1 MNLTQNIEIAPSVL
15 AADFARLGDQIAEAD
30 EGGADYIHLDVM
42 DGHFVPN
49 LTFGVPIIAA
59 VRGSTEAVFDVHM
72 MVDSPEDY
80 IDELAAAG
88 ADIIT
93 VHVEAVAQ
101 LHQVIKQIKDSG
113 TLAGLALSPATPVT
127 TLQDILPEL
136 DLVLIMS
143 VNPGFGGQSFIPN
156 TIGKIEQVRRML
168 DDNGLTAKL
177 EVDGGIGPDNAE
189 DVVTAGARVLVA
201 GSAVYSSVAGVA
213 SAIKAIRDAAC
224 RGL

>member
-1 MNLTQNIEIAPSVL
+1 VNLTQNIEIAPSVL

-93 VHVEAVAQ
+93 VHVEAVDQ

-201 GSAVYSSVAGVA
+201 GSAVYSSVDGVA

>member
-1 MNLTQNIEIAPSVL
+1 ML

-59 VRGSTEAVFDVHM
+59 VRGSTEALFDVHM

-93 VHVEAVAQ
+93 VHVEAVDQ

-113 TLAGLALSPATPVT
+113 ALAGLALSPATPVT
-127 TLQDILPEL
+127 TLQHILPEL

-156 TIGKIEQVRRML
+156 TIGKIAQVRSML
-168 DDNGLTAKL
+168 DDNGLTTKL

-189 DVVTAGARVLVA
+189 DVVKAGARVLVA
-201 GSAVYSSVAGVA
+201 GSAVYSSADGVA
-213 SAIKAIRDAAC
+213 SAITAIRHAAC

>member
-1 MNLTQNIEIAPSVL
+1 MRLTQNIEIAPSVL

-59 VRGSTEAVFDVHM
+59 VRGSTEALFDVHM

-93 VHVEAVAQ
+93 VHVEAVDQ

-113 TLAGLALSPATPVT
+113 ALAGLALSPATPVT
-127 TLQDILPEL
+127 TLQHILPEL
-136 DLVLIMS
+136 DLVLLMS

-156 TIGKIEQVRRML
+156 TIGKIAQVRSML
-168 DDNGLTAKL
+168 DDNGLTTKL

-189 DVVTAGARVLVA
+189 DVVKAGARVLVA
-201 GSAVYSSVAGVA
+201 GSAVYSSADGVA
-213 SAIKAIRDAAC
+213 SAITAIRHAAC

>member
-1 MNLTQNIEIAPSVL
+1 MSLTQNIEIAPSVL

-59 VRGSTEAVFDVHM
+59 VRGSTEALFDVHM

-93 VHVEAVAQ
+93 VHVEAVDQ

-113 TLAGLALSPATPVT
+113 ALAGLALSPATPVT
-127 TLQDILPEL
+127 TLQHILPEL

-156 TIGKIEQVRRML
+156 TIGKIAQVRSML
-168 DDNGLTAKL
+168 DDNGLTTKL

-189 DVVTAGARVLVA
+189 DVVKAGARVLVA
-201 GSAVYSSVAGVA
+201 GSAVYSSADGVA
-213 SAIKAIRDAAC
+213 SAITAIRHAAC

>member
-1 MNLTQNIEIAPSVL
+1 MHLTQNVEIAPSVL

-93 VHVEAVAQ
+93 VHVEAVDQ

-201 GSAVYSSVAGVA
+201 GSAVYSSVDGVA

>member
-1 MNLTQNIEIAPSVL
+1 MRLTQNIEIAPSVL

-59 VRGSTEAVFDVHM
+59 VRGSTEALFDVHM

-93 VHVEAVAQ
+93 VHVEAVDQ

-113 TLAGLALSPATPVT
+113 ALAGLALSPATPVT
-127 TLQDILPEL
+127 TLQHILPEL

-156 TIGKIEQVRRML
+156 TIGKIAQVRSML
-168 DDNGLTAKL
+168 DDNGLTTKL

-189 DVVTAGARVLVA
+189 DVVKAGARVLVA
-201 GSAVYSSVAGVA
+201 GSAVYSSADGVA
-213 SAIKAIRDAAC
+213 SAITALRHAAC

>member
-1 MNLTQNIEIAPSVL
+1 MTLTQNIEIAPSVL

-93 VHVEAVAQ
+93 VHVEAVDQ

-201 GSAVYSSVAGVA
+201 GSAVYSSVDGVA

>member
-1 MNLTQNIEIAPSVL
+1 MRLTQNIEIAPSVL

-59 VRGSTEAVFDVHM
+59 VRGSTEALFDVHM

-93 VHVEAVAQ
+93 VHVEAVDQ

-156 TIGKIEQVRRML
+156 TIGKIAQVRSML
-168 DDNGLTAKL
+168 DDNGLTTKL

-189 DVVTAGARVLVA
+189 DVVKAGARVLVA
-201 GSAVYSSVAGVA
+201 GSAVYSSADGVA
-213 SAIKAIRDAAC
+213 SAITAIRHAAC

>member
-59 VRGSTEAVFDVHM
+59 VRGSTEALFDVHM

-93 VHVEAVAQ
+93 VHVEAVDQ

-156 TIGKIEQVRRML
+156 TIGKIAQVRSML
-168 DDNGLTAKL
+168 DDNGLTTKL

-189 DVVTAGARVLVA
+189 DVVKAGARVLVA
-201 GSAVYSSVAGVA
+201 GSAVYSSADGVA
-213 SAIKAIRDAAC
+213 SAITAIRHAAC

>member
-1 MNLTQNIEIAPSVL
+1 MRLTQNIEIAPSVL

-59 VRGSTEAVFDVHM
+59 VRGSTEALFDVHM

-93 VHVEAVAQ
+93 VHVEAVDQ

-113 TLAGLALSPATPVT
+113 ALAGLALSPATPVT
-127 TLQDILPEL
+127 TLQHILPEL

-143 VNPGFGGQSFIPN
+143 VNPGYALSLIH
-156 TIGKIEQVRRML
+156 I
-168 DDNGLTAKL
+168 
-177 EVDGGIGPDNAE
+177 
-189 DVVTAGARVLVA
+189 
-201 GSAVYSSVAGVA
+201 
-213 SAIKAIRDAAC
+213 
-224 RGL
+224 

>member
-93 VHVEAVAQ
+93 VHVEAVDQ

-201 GSAVYSSVAGVA
+201 GSAVYSSVDGVA

>member
-1 MNLTQNIEIAPSVL
+1 MSPTQNIEIAPSVL

-59 VRGSTEAVFDVHM
+59 VRGSTEALFDVHM

-93 VHVEAVAQ
+93 VHVEAVDQ

-113 TLAGLALSPATPVT
+113 ALAGLALSPATPVT
-127 TLQDILPEL
+127 TLQHILPEL

-156 TIGKIEQVRRML
+156 TIGKIAQVRSML
-168 DDNGLTAKL
+168 DDNGLTTKL
-177 EVDGGIGPDNAE
+177 EVDGGIGPDNGE
-189 DVVTAGARVLVA
+189 DVVKAGARVLFA
-201 GSAVYSSVAGVA
+201 GSAVYSSADGVA
-213 SAIKAIRDAAC
+213 SAITAIRHAAC

>member
-93 VHVEAVAQ
+93 VHVEAVDQ

-168 DDNGLTAKL
+168 ADNGLTAKL

-201 GSAVYSSVAGVA
+201 GSAVYSSVDGVA

>member
-1 MNLTQNIEIAPSVL
+1 MSLTQNIEIAPSVL

-59 VRGSTEAVFDVHM
+59 VRGSTEALFDVHM

-93 VHVEAVAQ
+93 VHVEAVDQ

-113 TLAGLALSPATPVT
+113 ALAGLALSPATPVT
-127 TLQDILPEL
+127 TLQHILPEL

-156 TIGKIEQVRRML
+156 TIGKIAQVRSML
-168 DDNGLTAKL
+168 DDNGLTTKL

-189 DVVTAGARVLVA
+189 DVVKAGARVLVA
-201 GSAVYSSVAGVA
+201 GSAIYSSADGVA
-213 SAIKAIRDAAC
+213 SAITAIRHAAC

>member
-1 MNLTQNIEIAPSVL
+1 MRLTQNIEIAPSVL

-59 VRGSTEAVFDVHM
+59 VRGSTEALFDVHM

-93 VHVEAVAQ
+93 VHVEAVDQ

-113 TLAGLALSPATPVT
+113 ALAGLALSPATPVT
-127 TLQDILPEL
+127 TLQHILPEL

-156 TIGKIEQVRRML
+156 TIGKIAQVRSML
-168 DDNGLTAKL
+168 DDNGLTTKL

-189 DVVTAGARVLVA
+189 DVVKAGARVLVA
-201 GSAVYSSVAGVA
+201 GSAVYSSADGVA
-213 SAIKAIRDAAC
+213 SAITAIRHAAC

>member
-1 MNLTQNIEIAPSVL
+1 VSLTQNIEIAPSVL

-59 VRGSTEAVFDVHM
+59 VRGSTEALFDVHM

-93 VHVEAVAQ
+93 VHVEAVDQ

-113 TLAGLALSPATPVT
+113 ALAGLALSPATPVT
-127 TLQDILPEL
+127 TLQHILPEL

-156 TIGKIEQVRRML
+156 TIGKIAQVRSML
-168 DDNGLTAKL
+168 DDNGLTTKL

-189 DVVTAGARVLVA
+189 DVVKAGARVLVA
-201 GSAVYSSVAGVA
+201 GSAIYSSADGVA
-213 SAIKAIRDAAC
+213 SAITAIRHAAC

>member
-49 LTFGVPIIAA
+49 LTGGVPIIAA

-93 VHVEAVAQ
+93 VHVEAVDQ

-201 GSAVYSSVAGVA
+201 GSAVYSSVDGVA

>member
-1 MNLTQNIEIAPSVL
+1 MNLTQNIEIAPSGL
-15 AADFARLGDQIAEAD
+15 AADCARLGDQFAEAD

-93 VHVEAVAQ
+93 VHVEAVDQ

-201 GSAVYSSVAGVA
+201 GSAVYSSVDGVA

>member
-1 MNLTQNIEIAPSVL
+1 MRLTQIIELAPSVL

-59 VRGSTEAVFDVHM
+59 VRGSTEALFDVHM

-93 VHVEAVAQ
+93 VHVEAVDQ

-113 TLAGLALSPATPVT
+113 ALAGLALSPATPVT
-127 TLQDILPEL
+127 TLQHILPEL

-156 TIGKIEQVRRML
+156 TIGKIAQVRSML
-168 DDNGLTAKL
+168 DDNGLTTKL

-189 DVVTAGARVLVA
+189 DVVKAGARVLVA
-201 GSAVYSSVAGVA
+201 GSAVYSSADGVA
-213 SAIKAIRDAAC
+213 SAITAIRHAAC

>member
-59 VRGSTEAVFDVHM
+59 VRGSTEALFDVHM

-93 VHVEAVAQ
+93 VHVEAVDQ

-113 TLAGLALSPATPVT
+113 ALAGLALSPATPVT

-201 GSAVYSSVAGVA
+201 GSAVYSSVDGVA

>member
-1 MNLTQNIEIAPSVL
+1 
-15 AADFARLGDQIAEAD
+15 
-30 EGGADYIHLDVM
+30 
-42 DGHFVPN
+42 
-49 LTFGVPIIAA
+49 
-59 VRGSTEAVFDVHM
+59 

-93 VHVEAVAQ
+93 VHVEAVDQ

-177 EVDGGIGPDNAE
+177 EVDGVIGPDNAE

-201 GSAVYSSVAGVA
+201 GSAVYSSVDGVA

>member
-1 MNLTQNIEIAPSVL
+1 MSLTQNIEIAPSVL

-59 VRGSTEAVFDVHM
+59 VRGSTEALFDVHM

-93 VHVEAVAQ
+93 VHVEAVDQ

-113 TLAGLALSPATPVT
+113 ALAGLALSPATPVT
-127 TLQDILPEL
+127 TLQHILPEL

-156 TIGKIEQVRRML
+156 TIGKIAQVRSML
-168 DDNGLTAKL
+168 DDNGLTTKL
-177 EVDGGIGPDNAE
+177 EVDGGIGPNNAE
-189 DVVTAGARVLVA
+189 DVVKAGARVLVA
-201 GSAVYSSVAGVA
+201 GSAVYSSADGVA
-213 SAIKAIRDAAC
+213 SAITAIRHAAC

>member
-49 LTFGVPIIAA
+49 LTFGVPIIAS

-93 VHVEAVAQ
+93 VHVEAVDQ

-201 GSAVYSSVAGVA
+201 GSAVYSSVDGVA

>member
-93 VHVEAVAQ
+93 VHVEAVDQ

-143 VNPGFGGQSFIPN
+143 VNPGFGGQSFIPK

-201 GSAVYSSVAGVA
+201 GSAVYSSVDGVA

>member
-1 MNLTQNIEIAPSVL
+1 MSPTQNIEIAPSVL

-59 VRGSTEAVFDVHM
+59 VRGSTEALFDVHM

-93 VHVEAVAQ
+93 VHVEAVDQ

-113 TLAGLALSPATPVT
+113 ALAGLALSPATPVT
-127 TLQDILPEL
+127 TLQHILPEL

-156 TIGKIEQVRRML
+156 TIGKIAQVRSML
-168 DDNGLTAKL
+168 DDNGLTTKL

-189 DVVTAGARVLVA
+189 DVVKAGARVLVA
-201 GSAVYSSVAGVA
+201 GSAVYSSADGVA
-213 SAIKAIRDAAC
+213 SAITAIRHAAC

>member
-93 VHVEAVAQ
+93 VHVEAVDQ

-189 DVVTAGARVLVA
+189 DVVTA
-201 GSAVYSSVAGVA
+201 
-213 SAIKAIRDAAC
+213 
-224 RGL
+224 